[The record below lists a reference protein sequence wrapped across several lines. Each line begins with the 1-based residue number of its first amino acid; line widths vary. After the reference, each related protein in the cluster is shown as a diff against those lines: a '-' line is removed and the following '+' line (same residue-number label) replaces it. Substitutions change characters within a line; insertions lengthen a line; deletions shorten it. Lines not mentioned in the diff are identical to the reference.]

1 MWLVVAVAAAV
12 AVEAV
17 AAEPVGLVSLSVDSP
32 SVVEGA
38 TATWTVT
45 ATTSA
50 KRVSVDGRFLE
61 VRVVS
66 TSDWAEASY
75 DYERVDEVVS
85 FGRSDFARARKSAGR
100 RGVFAGRRNPVD
112 LAIGRRW
119 VATKSGR
126 FRILDDGMVEQPETF
141 MLTMSITEG
150 VGWASDTSESVE
162 VLIRDTDEW
171 SLALVAS
178 PQAVD
183 EGETSEVALTARIL
197 RGDGTAPRP
206 RTCVVPFPLRVRLVL
221 GGDASRGGDYTLS
234 GLPDSWRVP
243 ACAPEFSWTV
253 RLAAQGAD
261 EDDSNETVRFT
272 PVLDGLLGGDRGPV
286 FVTPA
291 LVTIRE
297 RP

>member
-1 MWLVVAVAAAV
+1 
-12 AVEAV
+12 
-17 AAEPVGLVSLSVDSP
+17 
-32 SVVEGA
+32 
-38 TATWTVT
+38 
-45 ATTSA
+45 
-50 KRVSVDGRFLE
+50 
-61 VRVVS
+61 
-66 TSDWAEASY
+66 
-75 DYERVDEVVS
+75 
-85 FGRSDFARARKSAGR
+85 
-100 RGVFAGRRNPVD
+100 
-112 LAIGRRW
+112 
-119 VATKSGR
+119 
-126 FRILDDGMVEQPETF
+126 

-206 RTCVVPFPLRVRLVL
+206 RTCVVPFPLRVRLVV
-221 GGDASRGGDYTLS
+221 GGDASRGGDYALS

-253 RLAAQGAD
+253 RLAAHGAD